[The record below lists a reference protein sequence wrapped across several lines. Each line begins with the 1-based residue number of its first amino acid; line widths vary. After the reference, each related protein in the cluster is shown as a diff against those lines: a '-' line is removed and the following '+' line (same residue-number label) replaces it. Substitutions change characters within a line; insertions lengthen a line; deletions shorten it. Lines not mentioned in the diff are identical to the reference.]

1 MGSCCVVHG
10 MSEQDREDCPPE
22 PLSEFSPGG
31 SAVVVPQ
38 HPQSKI
44 ASPPVIDVAKVN
56 PWTVVPIY
64 EEAADCQDEYPQAAN
79 VGPKLSPA
87 HACGNRSIHSRS
99 QQDRSC
105 FVRCTGLCLISCDG
119 K

>member
-1 MGSCCVVHG
+1 
-10 MSEQDREDCPPE
+10 MSEQDREDRPPA

-64 EEAADCQDEYPQAAN
+64 EKAAECQDEDPQAAEWVPSYLLRMRVDTAVSTADPN
-79 VGPKLSPA
+79 KTAIFL
-87 HACGNRSIHSRS
+87 
-99 QQDRSC
+99 
-105 FVRCTGLCLISCDG
+105 
-119 K
+119 